1 MKYRYLGNSGF
12 KVSELVYGNWI
23 THASQID
30 DKDAI
35 ATVHAAL
42 DGGITSFDTAD
53 VYANQ
58 AAEVVL
64 GKALAGQRREGVE
77 IFTKVYWPVA
87 ERGAN
92 DHGLSRK
99 HIMESVN
106 GSLKRV
112 GVEYFDLYQAHRFD
126 YETPLEETMQ
136 AFADIVRQGKA
147 LYIGVS
153 EWRAEQIEAGH
164 KLAKELGFQLIS
176 NQPQYSMLWR
186 VIEAEV
192 IPTSERLGVS
202 QIVWSPMAQGVLTG
216 KYLPG
221 QPRPAGS
228 RGADEKAGAN
238 MSRLLEDDVLAK
250 VQELRPLAEECGA
263 TMAQFALAWTLK
275 NPNVT
280 SAIVGATKPEQI
292 TSNIGALDIEI
303 SDDVMTRAEEI
314 LKPVAV
320 FDPAETK
327 SPPARLV

>member
-1 MKYRYLGNSGF
+1 
-12 KVSELVYGNWI
+12 
-23 THASQID
+23 
-30 DKDAI
+30 
-35 ATVHAAL
+35 
-42 DGGITSFDTAD
+42 
-53 VYANQ
+53 
-58 AAEVVL
+58 
-64 GKALAGQRREGVE
+64 
-77 IFTKVYWPVA
+77 
-87 ERGAN
+87 
-92 DHGLSRK
+92 
-99 HIMESVN
+99 MESVN

-112 GVEYFDLYQAHRFD
+112 GVDYFDLYQAHRFD

-303 SDDVMTRAEEI
+303 SDDVMNRAAEI